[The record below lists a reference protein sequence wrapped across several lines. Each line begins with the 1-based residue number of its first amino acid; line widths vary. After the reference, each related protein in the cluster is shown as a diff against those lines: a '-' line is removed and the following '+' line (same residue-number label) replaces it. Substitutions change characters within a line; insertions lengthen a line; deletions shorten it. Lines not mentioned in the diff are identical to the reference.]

1 VSLTLRIASEADR
14 SAIAAFDCGSAQH
27 VQRLAAYVHK
37 KALDHALYF
46 AQEAEDHRLLL
57 IEDDDSRLVAIASH
71 ERGYLL
77 EANGAPIAGTHLRLL
92 VLVDYLR
99 GTKVADGRSLFRSVL
114 DVVLADID
122 GRDRAPLIEMIVEMD
137 NAKMLSICRSLDG
150 HLEQPMRSGD
160 SVFLIAI

>member
-1 VSLTLRIASEADR
+1 MSLTVRIASESDR
-14 SAIAAFDCGSAQH
+14 SVIAAFDCGSAPH
-27 VQRLAAYVHK
+27 VQRLADYVHQ
-37 KALDHALYF
+37 KALDQALYF
-46 AQEAEDHRLLL
+46 AQSAEDHRLLL

-77 EANGAPIAGTHLRLL
+77 EANGEPVAGTHFRLL

-99 GTKVADGRSLFRSVL
+99 GTKVADGRSLFRSAL
-114 DVVLADID
+114 DVVFADID
-122 GRDRAPLIEMIVEMD
+122 GRERPPRIEMIVERD

-150 HLEQPMRSGD
+150 HLEKSMRSGD